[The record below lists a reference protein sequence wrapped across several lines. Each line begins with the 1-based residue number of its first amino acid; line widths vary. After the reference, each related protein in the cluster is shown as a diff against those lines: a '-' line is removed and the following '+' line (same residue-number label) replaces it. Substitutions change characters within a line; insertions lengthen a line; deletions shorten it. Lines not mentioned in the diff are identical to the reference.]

1 MSNQESQVQ
10 PVSPSMQ
17 TMQMLWPGA
26 IAVQAIHVAAQFAL
40 ADLVARGPKSIKE
53 LADATHTHGSSL
65 GRLLRALTSLG
76 IFVEDTT
83 GLYRQT
89 ALSDTLRTDH
99 PESIRPLAMMLGA
112 HFFWKPS
119 GALETVRT
127 GQPSFE
133 RVYGAPFFEYLA
145 GHPDDAAVFNAA
157 MSSSPGYLA
166 AIVGAYDFSKFE
178 RIVDVGGG
186 HGLLLAGILSA
197 NPRLRGVLHD
207 LPGVVA
213 GASGLRQEPISQ
225 RCEIIGGDFF
235 KGVPAGSDAYML
247 KGIIHDWDD
256 EAALKILKNCR
267 RAIHPDGR
275 LLLAETVLSPSTD
288 PASALMDMLMMV
300 LTSGRERTESEF
312 RSLLQEAGFS
322 MMQVIRA
329 ARASIIES
337 RPSREGCGRRKG
349 LNGDGPSMF
358 LQRIWTAA
366 CWPTI
371 REVSAPSRR
380 RIEC

>member
-1 MSNQESQVQ
+1 MSNRDAQAQ

-17 TMQMLWPGA
+17 MTQFLWPGA
-26 IAVQAIHVAAQFAL
+26 MAVQAIHVAANLAL
-40 ADLVARGPKSIKE
+40 ADLVASGPKSINE
-53 LADATHTHGSSL
+53 LAHATHTHGPSL

-83 GLYRQT
+83 GRYRQT
-89 ALSDTLRTDH
+89 VLSDTLRSDH
-99 PESIRPLAMMLGA
+99 PESIRPCAMMLGA
-112 HFFWKPS
+112 HFVWKPS
-119 GALETVRT
+119 GMLEETVRT

-133 RVYGAPFFEYLA
+133 RLYGAPWFDYLA
-145 GHPDDAAVFNAA
+145 EHSDDAAVFNAA

-166 AIVGAYDFSKFE
+166 AIVGAYDFSKHE

-207 LPGVVA
+207 LPAVVP
-213 GASGLRQEPISQ
+213 GASALRQESISQ

-235 KGVPAGSDAYML
+235 KGVPAGADAYVL
-247 KGIIHDWDD
+247 KGIIHDWND

-267 RAIHPDGR
+267 RAIHADGT
-275 LLLAETVLSPSTD
+275 LLLVEAVLTSSTD
-288 PASALMDMLMMV
+288 PTSALMDMLMMV

-322 MMQVIRA
+322 MVQVIRA
-329 ARASIIES
+329 AGVSIIES
-337 RPSREGCGRRKG
+337 RP
-349 LNGDGPSMF
+349 
-358 LQRIWTAA
+358 
-366 CWPTI
+366 
-371 REVSAPSRR
+371 V
-380 RIEC
+380 

>member
-1 MSNQESQVQ
+1 MSNQEPQAQ
-10 PVSPSMQ
+10 PVSPSI
-17 TMQMLWPGA
+17 QMIQILWPGA
-26 IAVQAIHVAAQFAL
+26 MAVQAIHVAAKFAL
-40 ADLVARGPKSIKE
+40 ADLVASGPKSIEE
-53 LADATHTHGSSL
+53 LAEATHTHGSPL

-83 GLYRQT
+83 GRYRQT
-89 ALSDTLRTDH
+89 ALSDTLRSDH

-112 HFFWKPS
+112 HFVWKPS
-119 GALETVRT
+119 GALEETVRT

-145 GHPDDAAVFNAA
+145 GHSDDAAAFNAA
-157 MSSSPGYLA
+157 MSSSPDYLA

-186 HGLLLAGILSA
+186 HGLLLAEILSA

-207 LPGVVA
+207 LPSVVA
-213 GASGLRQEPISQ
+213 GASSLRQEPISQ

-235 KGVPAGSDAYML
+235 KGVPAGADAYLL
-247 KGIIHDWDD
+247 KGIIHDWND

-267 RAIHPDGR
+267 RAIHPDGT
-275 LLLAETVLSPSTD
+275 LLLVDAVSTRSTD
-288 PASALMDMLMMV
+288 PTSALMDMLMMV

-322 MMQVIRA
+322 MVQLIRA
-329 ARASIIES
+329 AGVSMIES
-337 RPSREGCGRRKG
+337 RP
-349 LNGDGPSMF
+349 
-358 LQRIWTAA
+358 
-366 CWPTI
+366 
-371 REVSAPSRR
+371 V
-380 RIEC
+380 